1 MAGTNL
7 MLSPDMMQAF
17 SNVNMLSP
25 DARSYSFDH
34 RANGYGRGEGT
45 GTLVIKR
52 LADAIRDGDTI
63 RAVIRSA
70 GSNQDGLTPSGI
82 MQPSGA
88 AQAKLIRDT
97 YARAGLSMEPT
108 RFFEAHGTG
117 TQVGDPIEC
126 NALGDAFRGIRSTND
141 PLYVYVQAILS
152 NCLDPC

>member
-1 MAGTNL
+1 
-7 MLSPDMMQAF
+7 MQAF

-25 DARSYSFDH
+25 DARCYSFDH

-88 AQAKLIRDT
+88 SQANLIRDT
-97 YARAGLSMEPT
+97 YARAGLSMGPT

-126 NALGDAFRGIRSTND
+126 NALGDAFRGFRTPDD
-141 PLYVYVQAILS
+141 PLYVYVKSGFQI
-152 NCLDPC
+152 CICVCPC